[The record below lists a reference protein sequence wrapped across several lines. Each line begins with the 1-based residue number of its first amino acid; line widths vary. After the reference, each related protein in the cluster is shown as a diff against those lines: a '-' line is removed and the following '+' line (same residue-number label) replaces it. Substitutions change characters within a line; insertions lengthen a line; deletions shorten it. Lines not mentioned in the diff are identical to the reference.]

1 MTTFA
6 LVLVG
11 LLVIAA
17 AIAVALVGDAVR
29 TSWAWRD
36 LVARRT
42 IVTTTDGTS
51 YVGVLVKRRRDVIT
65 LASARIATETDDGAT
80 FDGETH
86 IPFERVAWIQ
96 TGG

>member
-1 MTTFA
+1 MTALA
-6 LVLVG
+6 LVFVG
-11 LLVIAA
+11 VLGIGA
-17 AIAVALVGDAVR
+17 AIAVALAGDALR
-29 TSWAWRD
+29 MSWAWRD

-65 LASARIATETDDGAT
+65 LASVRIATETDDGAT